1 MREVNSDPDVRE
13 MDLRYQA
20 RYRRWAY
27 GFAPYVFNQEI
38 YKDTAIYYS
47 DMETGEPRGS
57 RRAGAG
63 RGGDG
68 GGGGGGGLHAEQHF
82 EIHRPIRPGDILT
95 GTTGPG
101 TTWEKEGKRSGK
113 LVFSESIT
121 EYRDQDGELVVTA
134 RGVSVRT
141 ERAVSTDAPKEAG

>member
-1 MREVNSDPDVRE
+1 MN
-13 MDLRYQA
+13 LRSQA

-27 GFAPYVFNQEI
+27 GFAPYVYSQEI

-68 GGGGGGGLHAEQHF
+68 GGGGGGGHAS
-82 EIHRPIRPGDILT
+82 R
-95 GTTGPG
+95 
-101 TTWEKEGKRSGK
+101 
-113 LVFSESIT
+113 
-121 EYRDQDGELVVTA
+121 
-134 RGVSVRT
+134 
-141 ERAVSTDAPKEAG
+141 